1 MKKLLFLGWL
11 GLLAGAARGQVP
23 AAATHLDA
31 AAHLDAVAHQQSV
44 LKFQAALNAE
54 FRNPQ
59 ESPLT
64 AAERKAFA
72 GLPFYPTDYRYY
84 VEATLV
90 RDSTS
95 RPFEMPT
102 NTARRPLYRKYGELR
117 FVLDDQPQHLSI
129 YQDLS
134 LLKRPG
140 FDDYLLLPFTDGSNG
155 HGSYGGGRYLDL
167 RLPPASSRTMQLDF
181 NRAYNPSCA
190 YSPGYSC
197 PVPPPENRLPLAIP
211 AGVRSDH

>member
-1 MKKLLFLGWL
+1 MKKRLFLGWL
-11 GLLAGAARGQVP
+11 GLLAGAAQAQTPV
-23 AAATHLDA
+23 AATRLDV
-31 AAHLDAVAHQQSV
+31 DAHQQSV
-44 LKFQAALNAE
+44 LKFQADLNAE
-54 FRNPQ
+54 FRNPA

-84 VEATLV
+84 VEAALV

-95 RPFEMPT
+95 QPFAMPT
-102 NTARRPLYRKYGELR
+102 STARRPLYRKYGELH
-117 FVLDDQPQHLSI
+117 FVLDGQPQHLSI
-129 YQDLS
+129 YQALD

-140 FDDYLLLPFTDGSNG
+140 FEDYLMLPFTDGSNG

-167 RLPPASSRTMQLDF
+167 RLPPAGARVMQLDF
-181 NRAYNPSCA
+181 NKAYNPSCA

-197 PVPPPENRLPLAIP
+197 PVPPAENRLTVAIP

>member
-1 MKKLLFLGWL
+1 MKKLLLLGWL
-11 GLLAGAARGQVP
+11 GLLAGPVRAQAP
-23 AAATHLDA
+23 AATVHLDTT
-31 AAHLDAVAHQQSV
+31 AHQQSV
-44 LKFQAALNAE
+44 LQFQADLNAE
-54 FRNPQ
+54 FRNPE
-59 ESPLT
+59 ESPLS

-102 NTARRPLYRKYGELR
+102 STARRPLYRKYGELR
-117 FVLDDQPQHLSI
+117 FVLDGQPQHLSI

-167 RLPPASSRTMQLDF
+167 RLPPAGSRVMQLDF

-190 YSPGYSC
+190 YSPNFSC
-197 PVPPPENRLPLAIP
+197 PVPPAENRLPVAIL

>member
-1 MKKLLFLGWL
+1 MKKPLFLGWL
-11 GLLAGAARGQVP
+11 GLLAGAAQAQVP
-23 AAATHLDA
+23 AASPHLD
-31 AAHLDAVAHQQSV
+31 VATHQQSV
-44 LKFQAALNAE
+44 RKFQADLDAE
-54 FRNPQ
+54 FRNPA
-59 ESPLT
+59 ESPLS
-64 AAERKAFA
+64 AAERRDFA

-90 RDSTS
+90 RDSTA

-102 NTARRPLYRKYGELR
+102 STTRRPQYRKYGELH
-117 FVLDDQPQHLSI
+117 FVLDGQPQHLSI
-129 YQDLS
+129 YQPLD

-140 FDDYLLLPFTDGSNG
+140 FADYLMLPFTDGSNG

-167 RLPPASSRTMQLDF
+167 RLPPAGTRVMQLDF

-197 PVPPPENRLPLAIP
+197 PVPPAENRLTIAIP

>member
-1 MKKLLFLGWL
+1 MKKCLFVAWL
-11 GLLAGAARGQVP
+11 VLLAGVVRAQAP
-23 AAATHLDA
+23 AAPHLDA
-31 AAHLDAVAHQQSV
+31 TAHQQSV
-44 LKFQAALNAE
+44 LKFQADLNAE

-59 ESPLT
+59 ESPLSAGER
-64 AAERKAFA
+64 AAFT

-102 NTARRPLYRKYGELR
+102 STPRRPMCRKYGELR
-117 FVLDDQPQHLSI
+117 FVLDGKPQRLSLYQPL
-129 YQDLS
+129 D

-140 FDDYLLLPFTDGSNG
+140 FEDYLMLPFTDLSNG

-167 RLPPASSRTMQLDF
+167 RLPPAGARVMQLDF

-197 PVPPPENRLPLAIP
+197 PVPPAENQLTVAIP